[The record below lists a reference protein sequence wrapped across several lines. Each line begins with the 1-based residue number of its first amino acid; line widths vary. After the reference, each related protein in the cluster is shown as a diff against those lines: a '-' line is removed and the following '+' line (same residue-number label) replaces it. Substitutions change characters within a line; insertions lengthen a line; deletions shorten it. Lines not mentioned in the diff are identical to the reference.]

1 MSLHSQ
7 PTPQMLDVFCPMHMV
22 VSDTGHITHVGPTI
36 RKLRP
41 AEQWIGL
48 RFLEVFRLS
57 RPREVNTMD
66 ELAKVSG
73 RKLHLELRDPPRTD
87 LKGVVVK
94 NPNDDGFVINLSLG
108 ISILEAV
115 RDFDLSSNDFAPTDL
130 AIEML
135 YLVEAKSAAMEA
147 SRKLNLRL
155 QGAKAAAE
163 KQAFSDP
170 LTGLENRRAMDIQLA
185 QFVSRHQPFALMQ
198 VDLDYF
204 KAVND
209 TLGHAAGDY
218 VLLQV
223 AAEFKAIMRSD
234 DCIARVGGDE
244 FVLLLPNMTDRD
256 QLDVVGTRII
266 QALEEP
272 REFNGQPCR
281 ISGSIGTAIW
291 DASGPASP
299 ETLLDDADIALYAS
313 KRAGRGRQTFY
324 EAHLREDAQQ
334 QGDAPARTVELWG

>member
-1 MSLHSQ
+1 MTMHSQ
-7 PTPQMLDVFCPMHMV
+7 PTAPLLDVFCPMHVMV
-22 VSDTGHITHVGPTI
+22 SGTGHITHVGPTL

-41 AEQWIGL
+41 ADRWVGL

-57 RPREVNTMD
+57 RPREVNTMR
-66 ELAKVSG
+66 ELARICG
-73 RKLHLELRDPPRTD
+73 RTLHVEMRDPPRTS
-87 LKGVVVK
+87 LKGVAC
-94 NPNDDGFVINLSLG
+94 PQEGGDGFVINLSLG

-115 RDFDLSSNDFAPTDL
+115 RDFDLSSHDFAPTDL

-155 QGAKAAAE
+155 EGAKAAAE

-170 LTGLENRRAMDIQLA
+170 LTGLENRRAMDMQLA
-185 QFVSRHQPFALMQ
+185 QFLSRHQPFALMQ

-218 VLLQV
+218 VLLEV
-223 AAEFKAIMRSD
+223 ATAFKNILRTE
-234 DCIARVGGDE
+234 DCVARVGGDE
-244 FVLLLPNMTDRD
+244 FVCLLPDITDRK
-256 QLDVVGTRII
+256 QLEAIGNRII
-266 QALEEP
+266 EALERP
-272 REFNGQPCR
+272 MEFNGQPCR

-291 DASGPASP
+291 NADVAAGPD
-299 ETLLDDADIALYAS
+299 TLLDDADIALYAS
-313 KRAGRGRQTFY
+313 KRAGRARQTFY
-324 EAHLREDAQQ
+324 EAHLREDAQED
-334 QGDAPARTVELWG
+334 GDAPARTIELWG